1 MTTEKSTI
9 VAAVRRN
16 LFVAVAS
23 ISVCL
28 AGGDAKA
35 DEKPITA
42 DFFVS
47 PRGNDTWSGKLA
59 DPGDSDGPFATL
71 ERARQA
77 VRELRKMQQ
86 APRSVRVVLRGGTYF
101 LDSPLELGPED
112 SGTTNAPVVYAAA
125 AEEKVILSCGRR
137 LPGARS
143 GEVNGRQ
150 AWVVDIPEVREGR
163 WNFRQLFVS
172 GGRRPRTRLPKQGEY
187 QIESLPGY
195 TGDFL
200 RSPTKQFVYAPGHID
215 PSWQNLRDVEVVAIT
230 RWLDNRLPI
239 ESVDAASRTVNF
251 DRASLFA
258 LLSSAVSG
266 DGTSKPGPYWVEN
279 VREALAEPGQWYLDR
294 PRGELYYLPLA
305 GEEMASTEI
314 IAPRLTQVVRLVGR
328 EGALVHDIRLEGLTL
343 AHTQWQPP
351 ADYAS
356 SLQAGI
362 EVPGVLQ
369 FDYAER
375 CAFAGGRIEHIGN
388 YAVEVGVGCA
398 DLEIAHNQIT
408 DIGAGGIR
416 IGHFFSWET
425 DGSGQLTERGVKRK
439 AAMPT
444 GAHSRRI
451 TVADNEIAHCGRF
464 TPEAVG
470 VFVGDNAECQIIHNH
485 IHDVYYTGISVGSV
499 QDFGPSQ
506 ARGNVVEYNHI
517 HHIGQGVMSDLAGI
531 YTCSTPNSRI
541 RFNVIHDVS
550 RRDYGGWGI
559 YPDEGSYDLL
569 IQKNLVYRCQDAA
582 LFAHHNR
589 TITAENNIFA
599 FSPRAQVERGGVGGF
614 ELTCRRNLFFFK
626 EGKAVGDYGSE
637 KTGRDVCKFDDNLY
651 WNAAGQE
658 VLFGDKTLAQWQAIG
673 QDKNS
678 RVADPL
684 FADPENGDFR
694 LRDGSPAPQL
704 GFEPWDFSQVG
715 PRSAAKK

>member
-1 MTTEKSTI
+1 
-9 VAAVRRN
+9 
-16 LFVAVAS
+16 
-23 ISVCL
+23 
-28 AGGDAKA
+28 
-35 DEKPITA
+35 
-42 DFFVS
+42 
-47 PRGNDTWSGKLA
+47 
-59 DPGDSDGPFATL
+59 
-71 ERARQA
+71 
-77 VRELRKMQQ
+77 
-86 APRSVRVVLRGGTYF
+86 
-101 LDSPLELGPED
+101 
-112 SGTTNAPVVYAAA
+112 
-125 AEEKVILSCGRR
+125 
-137 LPGARS
+137 
-143 GEVNGRQ
+143 
-150 AWVVDIPEVREGR
+150 
-163 WNFRQLFVS
+163 
-172 GGRRPRTRLPKQGEY
+172 
-187 QIESLPGY
+187 
-195 TGDFL
+195 
-200 RSPTKQFVYAPGHID
+200 
-215 PSWQNLRDVEVVAIT
+215 
-230 RWLDNRLPI
+230 
-239 ESVDAASRTVNF
+239 
-251 DRASLFA
+251 
-258 LLSSAVSG
+258 
-266 DGTSKPGPYWVEN
+266 
-279 VREALAEPGQWYLDR
+279 
-294 PRGELYYLPLA
+294 
-305 GEEMASTEI
+305 
-314 IAPRLTQVVRLVGR
+314 
-328 EGALVHDIRLEGLTL
+328 
-343 AHTQWQPP
+343 
-351 ADYAS
+351 
-356 SLQAGI
+356 
-362 EVPGVLQ
+362 
-369 FDYAER
+369 
-375 CAFAGGRIEHIGN
+375 
-388 YAVEVGVGCA
+388 
-398 DLEIAHNQIT
+398 
-408 DIGAGGIR
+408 
-416 IGHFFSWET
+416 
-425 DGSGQLTERGVKRK
+425 VKRK